1 MGDRSQET
9 GDRSQEIF
17 SKTALESLDD
27 HSEAEEMPRVAS
39 PKLIVVLCAILAML
53 VVAIYWCAF
62 GTINYKVTA
71 QGVIFPFKADVQN
84 EVDVQALP
92 KDCREM
98 LVYVTFYDL
107 RKLKIGQ
114 QVQVTPADLE
124 RESCGYAYG
133 KITTIAQYPTTRQAV
148 AQRLKLAPLAAF
160 IPQGE
165 AVYEVNVVL
174 DEQNGKLVWSR
185 EKSES
190 LNITTGT
197 LCNAYVITERQPV
210 WRVLIGAVDDTVESL
225 TGH

>member
-1 MGDRSQET
+1 MT
-9 GDRSQEIF
+9 EIF

-39 PKLIVVLCAILAML
+39 PKLIVVLCAMLAML
-53 VVAIYWCAF
+53 AVAIYWCAF

-71 QGVIFPFKADVQN
+71 QGVVFPFKADVKD
-84 EVDVQALP
+84 EASLKALP
-92 KDCREM
+92 DNGREL

-124 RESCGYAYG
+124 RESYGYAYG
-133 KITTIAQYPTTRQAV
+133 KITAIASLPTTRQAV
-148 AQRLKLAPLAAF
+148 TQRLKLAPLAAF

-165 AVYEVNVVL
+165 PVYEVNVVL
-174 DEQNGKLVWSR
+174 DEKDGKLVWSR

-190 LNITTGT
+190 LSITTGT
-197 LCNAYVITERQPV
+197 LCNVYIITARQPV
-210 WRVLIGAVDDTVESL
+210 WRVLVGAVDDSVESL
-225 TGH
+225 TGK

>member
-1 MGDRSQET
+1 MT
-9 GDRSQEIF
+9 EIF

-39 PKLIVVLCAILAML
+39 PKLIVVLCAMLAML
-53 VVAIYWCAF
+53 AVAIYWCAF

-71 QGVIFPFKADVQN
+71 QGVVFPFKADVKD
-84 EVDVQALP
+84 EASLKALP
-92 KDCREM
+92 DNGREL

-133 KITTIAQYPTTRQAV
+133 KITAIASLPTTRQAV
-148 AQRLKLAPLAAF
+148 IQRLKLAPLAAF

-165 AVYEVNVVL
+165 PVYEVNVVL
-174 DEQNGKLVWSR
+174 DEKDGKLVWSR

-190 LNITTGT
+190 LSITTGT
-197 LCNAYVITERQPV
+197 LCDVYIITARQPV
-210 WRVLIGAVDDTVESL
+210 WRVLVGAVDDSVESL
-225 TGH
+225 TGK

>member
-1 MGDRSQET
+1 MT
-9 GDRSQEIF
+9 EIF

-39 PKLIVVLCAILAML
+39 PKLIVVLCAMLAML
-53 VVAIYWCAF
+53 AVAIYWCAF

-71 QGVIFPFKADVQN
+71 QGVVFPFKADVKD
-84 EVDVQALP
+84 EASLKALP
-92 KDCREM
+92 DNGREL

-124 RESCGYAYG
+124 RESYGYAYG
-133 KITTIAQYPTTRQAV
+133 KITAIASLPTTRQAV
-148 AQRLKLAPLAAF
+148 TQRLKLAPLAAF

-165 AVYEVNVVL
+165 PVYEVNVVL
-174 DEQNGKLVWSR
+174 DEKDGKLVWSR

-190 LNITTGT
+190 LSITTGT
-197 LCNAYVITERQPV
+197 LCDVYIITARQPV
-210 WRVLIGAVDDTVESL
+210 WRVLVGAVDDSVESL
-225 TGH
+225 TGK

>member
-1 MGDRSQET
+1 MT
-9 GDRSQEIF
+9 EIF

-39 PKLIVVLCAILAML
+39 PKLIVVLCAMLAML
-53 VVAIYWCAF
+53 AVAIYWCAF

-71 QGVIFPFKADVQN
+71 QGVVFPFKADVKD
-84 EVDVQALP
+84 EASLKALP
-92 KDCREM
+92 DNGREL

-124 RESCGYAYG
+124 RESYGYAYG
-133 KITTIAQYPTTRQAV
+133 KITAIASLPTTRQAV
-148 AQRLKLAPLAAF
+148 TQRLKLAPLAAF

-165 AVYEVNVVL
+165 PVYEVNVVL
-174 DEQNGKLVWSR
+174 DEKDGKLVWSR

-190 LNITTGT
+190 LSITTVT
-197 LCNAYVITERQPV
+197 LCDVYIVTARQPV
-210 WRVLIGAVDDTVESL
+210 WRVLVGAVDDSVESL
-225 TGH
+225 TGK

>member
-1 MGDRSQET
+1 MT
-9 GDRSQEIF
+9 EIF

-39 PKLIVVLCAILAML
+39 PKLAVVLCAMLAL
-53 VVAIYWCAF
+53 LAVAIYWCAF

-71 QGVIFPFKADVQN
+71 QGVVFPFKADVKT
-84 EVDVQALP
+84 EADVQALP
-92 KDCREM
+92 EDCREM

-107 RKLKIGQ
+107 RKLKVGQ
-114 QVQVTPADLE
+114 QVLVTPADLE

-133 KITTIAQYPTTRQAV
+133 KITAIAQYPTTRQAV

-165 AVYEVNVVL
+165 PVYEVSVVL
-174 DEQNGKLVWSR
+174 DEKDGHLVWSR

-190 LNITTGT
+190 LSITTGT
-197 LCNAYVITERQPV
+197 LCDVYVVTARQPV
-210 WRVLIGAVDDTVESL
+210 WRVLVGAVDDSVESL
-225 TGH
+225 TGK

>member
-1 MGDRSQET
+1 MT
-9 GDRSQEIF
+9 EIF

-39 PKLIVVLCAILAML
+39 PKLIVVLCAMLAML
-53 VVAIYWCAF
+53 AVAVYWCAF

-71 QGVIFPFKADVQN
+71 QGVVFPFKADVKD
-84 EVDVQALP
+84 EASLKALP
-92 KDCREM
+92 DNSREL

-124 RESCGYAYG
+124 RESYGYAYG
-133 KITTIAQYPTTRQAV
+133 KITAIASLPTTRQAV
-148 AQRLKLAPLAAF
+148 TQRLKLAPLAAF

-165 AVYEVNVVL
+165 PVYEVNVVL
-174 DEQNGKLVWSR
+174 DEKDGKLVWSR

-190 LNITTGT
+190 LSITTGT
-197 LCNAYVITERQPV
+197 LCDVYIITARQPV
-210 WRVLIGAVDDTVESL
+210 WRVLVGAVDDTVESL

>member
-1 MGDRSQET
+1 MT
-9 GDRSQEIF
+9 EIF

-39 PKLIVVLCAILAML
+39 PKLIVVLCAMLAML
-53 VVAIYWCAF
+53 AVAIYWCAF

-71 QGVIFPFKADVQN
+71 QGVVFPFRADVKD
-84 EVDVQALP
+84 EASLKALP
-92 KDCREM
+92 DNGREL

-124 RESCGYAYG
+124 RESYGYAYG
-133 KITTIAQYPTTRQAV
+133 KITAIASLPTTRQAV
-148 AQRLKLAPLAAF
+148 TQRLKLAPLAAF

-165 AVYEVNVVL
+165 PVYEVNVVL
-174 DEQNGKLVWSR
+174 DEKDGKLVWSR

-190 LNITTGT
+190 LSITTGT
-197 LCNAYVITERQPV
+197 LCDVYIITARQPV
-210 WRVLIGAVDDTVESL
+210 WRVLVGAVDDSVESL
-225 TGH
+225 TGK

>member
-1 MGDRSQET
+1 MT
-9 GDRSQEIF
+9 EIF

-39 PKLIVVLCAILAML
+39 PKLIVVLCAMLAML
-53 VVAIYWCAF
+53 AVAIYWCAF

-71 QGVIFPFKADVQN
+71 QGVVFPFKADVKD
-84 EVDVQALP
+84 EASLKALP
-92 KDCREM
+92 DNGREL

-124 RESCGYAYG
+124 RESYGYAYG
-133 KITTIAQYPTTRQAV
+133 KITAIASLPTTRQAV
-148 AQRLKLAPLAAF
+148 TQRLKLAPLAAF

-165 AVYEVNVVL
+165 PVYEVNVVL
-174 DEQNGKLVWSR
+174 DEKDGKLVWSR

-190 LNITTGT
+190 LSITTGT
-197 LCNAYVITERQPV
+197 LCDVYVITARQPV
-210 WRVLIGAVDDTVESL
+210 WRVLVGAVDDSVESL
-225 TGH
+225 TGK

>member
-1 MGDRSQET
+1 MT
-9 GDRSQEIF
+9 EIF

-39 PKLIVVLCAILAML
+39 PKLIVVLCAMLAML
-53 VVAIYWCAF
+53 AVAVYWCAF

-71 QGVIFPFKADVQN
+71 QGVVFPFKADVKD
-84 EVDVQALP
+84 EASLKALP
-92 KDCREM
+92 DNGREL

-133 KITTIAQYPTTRQAV
+133 KITAIASLPTTRQAV
-148 AQRLKLAPLAAF
+148 IQRLKLAPLAAF

-165 AVYEVNVVL
+165 PVYEVNVVL
-174 DEQNGKLVWSR
+174 DEKDGELVWSR

-190 LNITTGT
+190 LSITTGT
-197 LCNAYVITERQPV
+197 LCDVYIITARQPV
-210 WRVLIGAVDDTVESL
+210 WRVLVGAVDDSVESL
-225 TGH
+225 TGK

>member
-1 MGDRSQET
+1 MT
-9 GDRSQEIF
+9 EIF

-39 PKLIVVLCAILAML
+39 PKLIVVLCAMLAML
-53 VVAIYWCAF
+53 AVAIYWCAF

-71 QGVIFPFKADVQN
+71 QGVVFPFKADVKD
-84 EVDVQALP
+84 EASLKALP
-92 KDCREM
+92 DNGREL

-124 RESCGYAYG
+124 RESYGYAYG
-133 KITTIAQYPTTRQAV
+133 KITAIASLPTTRQAV
-148 AQRLKLAPLAAF
+148 TQRLKLAPLAAF

-165 AVYEVNVVL
+165 PVYEVNVVL
-174 DEQNGKLVWSR
+174 DEKDGKLVWSR

-190 LNITTGT
+190 LSITTGT
-197 LCNAYVITERQPV
+197 LCDVYIVTARQPV
-210 WRVLIGAVDDTVESL
+210 WRVLVGAVDDSVESL
-225 TGH
+225 TGK

>member
-1 MGDRSQET
+1 MT
-9 GDRSQEIF
+9 EIF

-39 PKLIVVLCAILAML
+39 PKLIVVLCAMLAML
-53 VVAIYWCAF
+53 AVAIYWCAF

-71 QGVIFPFKADVQN
+71 QGVVFPFKADVKD
-84 EVDVQALP
+84 EASLKALP
-92 KDCREM
+92 DNGREL

-124 RESCGYAYG
+124 RESYGYAYG
-133 KITTIAQYPTTRQAV
+133 KITAIASLPTTRQAV
-148 AQRLKLAPLAAF
+148 TQRLKLAPLAAF

-165 AVYEVNVVL
+165 PVYEVNVVL
-174 DEQNGKLVWSR
+174 DEKDGKLVWSR

-190 LNITTGT
+190 LSITTGT
-197 LCNAYVITERQPV
+197 LCDVYIITARQPV
-210 WRVLIGAVDDTVESL
+210 WRVLVGAVDDTVESL

>member
-1 MGDRSQET
+1 MTD
-9 GDRSQEIF
+9 IF

-39 PKLIVVLCAILAML
+39 PKLIVVLCAMLAML

-71 QGVIFPFKADVQN
+71 QGVVFPFKADVQN
-84 EVDVQALP
+84 EADVQALP

-107 RKLKIGQ
+107 RKLKVGQ

>member
-1 MGDRSQET
+1 MT
-9 GDRSQEIF
+9 EIF

-39 PKLIVVLCAILAML
+39 PKLIVVLCAMLAML
-53 VVAIYWCAF
+53 AVAVYWCAF

-71 QGVIFPFKADVQN
+71 QGVVFPFKADVKD
-84 EVDVQALP
+84 EASLKALP
-92 KDCREM
+92 DNGREL

-124 RESCGYAYG
+124 RESYGYAYG
-133 KITTIAQYPTTRQAV
+133 KITAIASLPTTRQAV
-148 AQRLKLAPLAAF
+148 TQRLKLAPLAAF

-165 AVYEVNVVL
+165 PVYEVNVVL
-174 DEQNGKLVWSR
+174 DEKDGKLVWSR

-190 LNITTGT
+190 LSITTGT
-197 LCNAYVITERQPV
+197 LCDVYIITARQPV
-210 WRVLIGAVDDTVESL
+210 WRVLVGAVDDSVESL
-225 TGH
+225 TGK

>member
-1 MGDRSQET
+1 MT
-9 GDRSQEIF
+9 EIF

-39 PKLIVVLCAILAML
+39 PKLILVLCAMLAML
-53 VVAIYWCAF
+53 AVAIYWCAF

-71 QGVIFPFKADVQN
+71 QGVMFPFKADVKN
-84 EVDVQALP
+84 EASLKALP
-92 KDCREM
+92 DNGREL

-133 KITTIAQYPTTRQAV
+133 KITAIASLPTTRQAV
-148 AQRLKLAPLAAF
+148 TQRLKLAPLAAF

-165 AVYEVNVVL
+165 PVYEVNVVL
-174 DEQNGKLVWSR
+174 DEKDGELVWSR
-185 EKSES
+185 EKSKNLS
-190 LNITTGT
+190 ITTGT
-197 LCNAYVITERQPV
+197 LCDVYIITARQPV
-210 WRVLIGAVDDTVESL
+210 WRVLVGAVDDSVESL
-225 TGH
+225 TGK

>member
-39 PKLIVVLCAILAML
+39 PKLIVVLCAMLAML
-53 VVAIYWCAF
+53 AVAIYWCAF

-107 RKLKIGQ
+107 RKLKVGQ

>member
-1 MGDRSQET
+1 MTD
-9 GDRSQEIF
+9 IF

-39 PKLIVVLCAILAML
+39 PKLIVVLCAMLAML

-71 QGVIFPFKADVQN
+71 QGVVFPFKADVQN
-84 EVDVQALP
+84 EADVQALP

>member
-1 MGDRSQET
+1 MT
-9 GDRSQEIF
+9 EIF

-39 PKLIVVLCAILAML
+39 PKLVVVLCAMLAL
-53 VVAIYWCAF
+53 LAVAIYWCAF

-71 QGVIFPFKADVQN
+71 QGVVFPFKADVKD
-84 EVDVQALP
+84 EASLKALP
-92 KDCREM
+92 DNGREL

-124 RESCGYAYG
+124 RESYGYAYG
-133 KITTIAQYPTTRQAV
+133 KITAIASLPTTRQAV
-148 AQRLKLAPLAAF
+148 TQRLKLAPLAAF

-165 AVYEVNVVL
+165 PVYEVNVVL
-174 DEQNGKLVWSR
+174 DEKDGKLVWSR

-190 LNITTGT
+190 LSITTGT
-197 LCNAYVITERQPV
+197 LCDVYIITARQPV
-210 WRVLIGAVDDTVESL
+210 WRVLVGAVDDSVESL
-225 TGH
+225 TGK